1 MKSDYLSYFVY
12 ILLGLKDLKFYTGYS
27 ANLKKRIIYQGLVK
41 STANRRPLKLIF
53 YEVYLNKTD
62 AQRREKYFKL
72 LPVKKL
78 YK

>member
-1 MKSDYLSYFVY
+1 MSYFVY